1 MSLKTVGRVVL
12 VAILACLSL
21 LWANAAHAQ
30 AETGDI
36 VGTVTD
42 ASGAVVPGASV
53 TATNVGTGVA
63 QSAVAAGSGDFIFNQ
78 LQVGTYTVK
87 VEAKG
92 FKTFSATNI
101 ALSSGDRARVD
112 AKLEV
117 GDVAQTVEVSGTVA
131 PALQTDSSQVG
142 SLVPSQTV
150 EALPLNGRNL
160 IQLVQLQ
167 PGVTAGSPGS
177 IVQGNRPDDRRAI
190 SSFSVN
196 GQTDTMNNNMID
208 GLDNNERIIGTIGV
222 RPSLDAVQEVSVQ
235 TNKYDASVGRTG
247 GGVVDVISKSGTN
260 SIHGSAYEFFRNKVL
275 NTNPNYNFKLLDNP
289 AGDTATGFA
298 GCATAAACPAAPN
311 PAFRQNQYGGSIG
324 GPIKKN
330 KTFFFGDYEGFSYG
344 TGLAAASYTVPTV
357 CERGLNLAKLQGFT
371 GASTPCP
378 DGTNPNTPGDFSDV
392 VPISPAGGGARPAA
406 GTLGPNISNLPTCT
420 TVSAAT
426 AGTCIAPMGLAY
438 MSMYPLPNTGTATT
452 LVNNYTSAP
461 VKTQTS
467 DTWDAKFDQHFSDKN
482 TFYARFT
489 HNGETTINPNGFPS
503 VHINPTTGLP
513 SASGI
518 LINPVV
524 LSYAGPNYETQEH
537 FGASLVHV
545 YNSNLVLNLKLGVF
559 RSAIDS
565 EPINELSDVSNKLW
579 GFCNAV
585 SCINAESLV
594 PSVVGS
600 GLSSI
605 SLSAINGGNTLTG
618 IGDTSFIPLREYDT
632 SFQYLGILTWNKGSH
647 SIRFGASL
655 IRRRATIGQ
664 SNNPQGTF
672 TFSGTYTG
680 VAAADMLEGLA
691 ITQTRNNALDQPGF
705 RTWEPGVYVQD
716 DWHARPWLTLNL
728 GVRYDIFTPFTEVHG
743 RLSNYDP
750 YLGLLVSPALPGIQQ
765 SGATAMVPTPMR
777 DIAPRFG
784 FAATLPH
791 QAVLRGGFG
800 LTYFPVNYESP
811 YYMKNAPF
819 GFSENCNIQNIGG
832 AVSPTCATAQY
843 GSGAVG
849 QFSNGLTA
857 NYGLANTNS
866 ASTVQ
871 KAGTSSGTGG
881 DLMGAGLPVPALNI
895 ALATNPANYKANG
908 TIAAIPINLRE
919 NYLEQFNLALQKQ
932 FGANVV
938 TLGWVGQIGRDVA
951 PLNSATNQNLP
962 ANPSENT
969 SATLPMVLG
978 GASYMFGQLP
988 GFPYFNSTSTGV
1000 SEEANIGTSFY
1011 NAMQA
1016 TLVRRFSNGLTVNLG
1031 YTWSHMVDNVDGSR
1045 ACVLSVFASPEPC
1058 FYDTSKGAGAG
1069 LPAPA
1074 AATPSDCSNAGITS
1088 CQNVFGWQRGD
1099 WGNGAQDV
1107 RHRIGWGI
1115 NYQLPFAKS
1124 AHGVEAIVAKGWS
1137 TNIGGSWQTGLPFNV
1152 TPATST
1158 TNISGG
1164 GYLDQVCSGKAA
1176 NPTPLQFFNVSCF
1189 NHPQTSTL
1197 GKMEPNQLY
1206 GPHQK
1211 NVAFSLVKSF
1221 AVTERVNMEFR
1232 TEVFNLFNQSNFNTP
1247 SGTSLA
1253 YTNNTTVNVTGTSTP
1268 AGEITA
1274 MNANW
1279 SQREIQFA
1287 LRFTF

>member
-1 MSLKTVGRVVL
+1 MSSRNVGRLGL
-12 VAILACLSL
+12 VAILACFCL

-53 TATNVGTGVA
+53 TVTNVATGVSQNA
-63 QSAVAAGSGDFIFNQ
+63 LTSSSGDYIFNQ
-78 LQVGTYTVK
+78 LQVGTYAVK

-92 FKTFSATNI
+92 FKSFTNSGI
-101 ALSSGDRARVD
+101 QLSSGDRARVD

-117 GDVAQTVEVSGTVA
+117 GESAQTVEVSGTVA

-142 SLVPSQTV
+142 SIVPSQTV
-150 EALPLNGRNL
+150 EDLPLNGRNL

-167 PGVTAGSPGS
+167 PGVTGGSPTS

-260 SIHGSAYEFFRNKVL
+260 SLHGSAYEFLRNKVL
-275 NTNPNYNFKLLDNP
+275 NTNPNYNFLLADNP
-289 AGDTATGFA
+289 AGDTATGFK
-298 GCATAAACPAAPN
+298 GCATAAACPAAAN
-311 PAFRQNQYGGSIG
+311 PAFRQNQYGGSLG
-324 GPIKKN
+324 GPIKKD
-330 KTFFFGDYEGFSYG
+330 KTFFFGDYEGFTYATS
-344 TGLAAASYTVPTV
+344 LPAASYTVPTL
-357 CERGLNLAKLQGFT
+357 CERGLNLAKMQGFT
-371 GASTPCP
+371 GSSTPCP
-378 DGTNPNTPGDFSDV
+378 DGTSPTTPGDFSDV

-420 TVSAAT
+420 TVSTAT

-438 MSMYPLPNTGTATT
+438 MSMYPIPNTGSATT
-452 LVNNYTSAP
+452 LINNYISSPT
-461 VKTQTS
+461 KTQTA
-467 DTWDAKFDQHFSDKN
+467 DTWDARFDQHFNDKN

-489 HNGETTINPNGFPS
+489 HNGETTINPNGFPA

-513 SASGI
+513 SSSGV
-518 LINPVV
+518 LVNPVV
-524 LSYAGPNYETQEH
+524 LSYAGPNRETQEQ
-537 FGASLVHV
+537 FGGSFVHV
-545 YNSNLVLNLKLGVF
+545 YNPNLVLNLKLGVF

-579 GFCNAV
+579 GFCNPT

-600 GLSSI
+600 GLASI
-605 SLSAINGGNTLTG
+605 SLSSINGGNTLTG

-632 SFQYLGILTWNKGSH
+632 AFQYLGILTWNKGPH
-647 SIRFGASL
+647 SFRFGLSL

-680 VAAADMLEGLA
+680 VAAADLLEGLA
-691 ITQTRNNALDQPGF
+691 ITQSRNNALDQPGF
-705 RTWEPGVYVQD
+705 RTWEPSGYIQD

-750 YLGLLVSPALPGIQQ
+750 YLGLLVSPALPGLQQ
-765 SGATAMVPTPMR
+765 SGNSAMVPTPYH
-777 DIAPRFG
+777 DLAPRFG

-791 QAVLRGGFG
+791 EAVIRGGFG
-800 LTYFPVNYESP
+800 LTFFPVNYESP

-819 GFSENCNIQNIGG
+819 GFSESCNIQNTGG
-832 AVSPTCATAQY
+832 TVSPTCATAQY

-849 QFSNGLTA
+849 QFNNTLTST
-857 NYGLANTNS
+857 YGLAASNTS
-866 ASTVQ
+866 STVGQ
-871 KAGTSSGTGG
+871 TGG

-908 TIAAIPINLRE
+908 AIGAIPINLRE
-919 NYLEQFNLALQKQ
+919 NYLEQFNLELQKQ

-938 TLGWVGQIGRDVA
+938 TLGWIGQIGRDVA

-962 ANPSENT
+962 ANPSENK
-969 SATLPMVLG
+969 SGGVALPMVVG
-978 GASYMFGQLP
+978 GDSYMFGELP
-988 GFPYFNSTSTGV
+988 GFSYFNSTSTGA

-1016 TLVRRFSNGLTVNLG
+1016 TLVRRFNNGLTVNLG
-1031 YTWSHMVDNVDGSR
+1031 YTWSHMLDNVDGSR
-1045 ACVLSVFASPEPC
+1045 ACILSVFASPEPC
-1058 FYDTSKGAGAG
+1058 FYDRSNGTGAG

-1074 AATPSDCSNAGITS
+1074 TATPLDCTNAGISS

-1107 RHRIGWGI
+1107 HDRVSWGI
-1115 NYQLPFAKS
+1115 NYDLPFAKS
-1124 AHGVEAIVAKGWS
+1124 AHGVEGVLLKGWG

-1152 TPATST
+1152 TPAAST

-1164 GYLDQVCSGKAA
+1164 GYLDQVCSGRASH
-1176 NPTPLQFFNVSCF
+1176 PTLLQFFNVNCF
-1189 NHPQTSTL
+1189 DHPQTSTL
-1197 GKMEPNQLY
+1197 GKMEPNQLF
-1206 GPHQK
+1206 GPSQK
-1211 NVAFSLVKSF
+1211 NLAFSLVKRF
-1221 AVTERVNMEFR
+1221 TLTERVNMEFR
-1232 TEVFNLFNQSNFNTP
+1232 TEVFNLFNTANFNTP
-1247 SGTSLA
+1247 AGTSLA
-1253 YTNNTTVNVTGTSTP
+1253 YTNNQTVNITGTSTP

-1279 SQREIQFA
+1279 AQREIQFA